1 MAMHDTNQ
9 LTSIF
14 AVSGSG
20 LQAQDQRMK
29 IIAENIANAGTTPTS
44 PNQLPYRRQVIAFK
58 DEYDRALDAHKVKV
72 AGVSND
78 RSDFVKKYDPSH
90 PAADAQG
97 YVLTP
102 NVNPLTET
110 MDMMEAQHAYQA
122 NLNVIEAARGMV
134 LNTISLLNTQ

>member
-1 MAMHDTNQ
+1 MAGDTNNQ

-14 AVSGSG
+14 AISGSG

-44 PNQLPYRRQVIAFK
+44 PGQLPYRRQVISFK
-58 DEYDRALDAHKVKV
+58 DEFDKALGAYKVKV
-72 AGVSND
+72 AGVTSD
-78 RSDFVKKYDPSH
+78 RSDFVKKFDPSH

-110 MDMMEAQHAYQA
+110 MDMMEAQHSYQA
-122 NLNVIEAARGMV
+122 NLNVIDAARGMV
-134 LNTISLLNTQ
+134 INTIGLLNTQ